1 MRSGT
6 IGKAVP
12 RLDGVAKVTGAA
24 RYGDD
29 HRVPGA
35 AHAALAL
42 STIARGTIV
51 AIDQAAA
58 RAVPGVLEIFT
69 HENVGRRVKAGR
81 ALTAGG
87 YTSSRVQP
95 LASPKIYFA
104 GQIVAL
110 VVAESAE
117 AAREAAD
124 RLAFTYDEQPATA
137 SFDSPGAT
145 TRSTRSMLAKTRIKV
160 GDPEAAFATA
170 AHEIDARYET
180 PAQHHNPMELFQVIC
195 VWDGDDLTVWE
206 STQHVIGTQR
216 GIAKQLGISP
226 KRVRVI
232 ATFVGGGF
240 GARNMPPSTPLVAF
254 AARVVSRPVRLV
266 ATRQQGFTLMT
277 FRAET
282 RHRVRL
288 AADRDGRFVALNHD
302 SWELTSRTEK
312 FILAGSENTARLY
325 ACPNIRTEARVVE
338 ADRQTPGFMRAPPEV
353 PYFFA
358 MESAVDEL
366 AHAMDLDPI
375 ELRRRNDTPVESV
388 GGKPFSSRAL
398 MECFDTAA
406 ESFGWRQRAARP
418 RSMRQG
424 EWWVGYGCAAAAYPA
439 QIAAA
444 DCRATLF
451 PDDCA
456 LIEIGTHD
464 IGTGAYTI
472 LAQTAADRL
481 GLPIERIEVRLGDS
495 RLPAA
500 PLTAGSVSTASNCN
514 AVAQACEALAK
525 KRKAQAARTEPL
537 VAKATFKPHGA
548 MPFSQFLIRRGIPM
562 FARAVRAGHAFFSSG
577 AHFVEAHVHVETAEV
592 RVPRMVG
599 AFAAGTIVNPLTAR
613 SQLTGGQIWGLS
625 AALHEATEIDRRTAR
640 YVNRDLAGYHV
651 PVHADIGRIETILL
665 PQHDEK
671 VNPLGIKGIGELGNT
686 GVNAAVANAVFHA
699 TAIRCRSLPI
709 RVEHLLRAPT

>member
-6 IGKAVP
+6 IGKAVQ
-12 RLDGVAKVTGAA
+12 RVDGVAKVTGGA

-42 STIARGTIV
+42 STIARGSIV
-51 AIDQAAA
+51 AIDQTAA

-69 HENVGRRVKAGR
+69 HETIGKRVKAGR
-81 ALTAGG
+81 PLTAGG

-95 LASPKIYFA
+95 LGSPQIHFA

-110 VVAESAE
+110 VVAETAE

-124 RLAFTYDEQPATA
+124 RLAFTYDEQPPTAT
-137 SFDSPGAT
+137 FGSPGARA
-145 TRSTRSMLAKTRIKV
+145 RSTRSMLAKTRIKV
-160 GDPEAAFATA
+160 GTPDKAFASA
-170 AHEIDARYET
+170 PHKVDVRYET
-180 PAQHHNPMELFQVIC
+180 PAQHHNPMELFQVVC
-195 VWDGDDLTVWE
+195 AWNSDDLTVWE
-206 STQHVIGTQR
+206 STQHVLGTQR
-216 GIAKQLGISP
+216 GVAKQLGISP
-226 KRVRVI
+226 RRVRVI
-232 ATFVGGGF
+232 APFVGGGF
-240 GARNMPPSTPLVAF
+240 GSRNMPPSTPLVAF
-254 AARVVSRPVRLV
+254 AARALRRPVRLV

-282 RHRVRL
+282 RHHVQL
-288 AADRDGRFVALNHD
+288 AADRDGRFVALSHD
-302 SWELTSRTEK
+302 SWELTSRTDN
-312 FILAGSENTARLY
+312 FVLAGSENTARLY
-325 ACPNIRTEARVVE
+325 ACPNIRTEVQVVA

-366 AHAMDLDPI
+366 AHAMALDPI
-375 ELRRRNDTPVESV
+375 ELRRRNDTPVDSV
-388 GGKPFSSRAL
+388 NGKPFTSRAL

-406 ESFGWRQRAARP
+406 EAFGWRERAATP
-418 RSMRQG
+418 RAMRHG
-424 EWWVGYGCAAAAYPA
+424 DWWVGYGCAAAAYPA

-451 PDDCA
+451 PDDRA

-537 VAKATFKPHGA
+537 VAEATFKPRGA
-548 MPFSQFLIRRGIPM
+548 IPFSQFFIRRGIPM
-562 FARAVRAGHAFFSSG
+562 FARAVRAGHACFSSG
-577 AHFVEAHVHVETAEV
+577 AHFVEVNVHAATGEV

-613 SQLTGGQIWGLS
+613 SQLMGGQIWGLS
-625 AALHEATEIDRRTAR
+625 AALHEATEIDHRTAR
-640 YVNRDLAGYHV
+640 YVTRDLASYHV
-651 PVHADIGRIETILL
+651 PVHADIGRIETILV
-665 PQHDEK
+665 PQHDAE
-671 VNPLGIKGIGELGNT
+671 VNPLGIKGVGELGNT

-699 TAIRCRSLPI
+699 TGIRCRSLPI
-709 RVEHLLRAPT
+709 RVEHLLSVPA

>member
-1 MRSGT
+1 M
-6 IGKAVP
+6 GKAV
-12 RLDGVAKVTGAA
+12 RRIDGVAKVTGAA

-29 HRVPGA
+29 QRVPGA

-51 AIDQAAA
+51 AIDQVAA
-58 RAVPGVLEIFT
+58 RAVPGVLGVFT
-69 HENVGRRVKAGR
+69 YENVGGRVKAGR
-81 ALTAGG
+81 PLTAGG

-95 LASPKIYFA
+95 LASPRIHFA

-110 VVAESAE
+110 VVAETAE

-124 RLAFTYDEQPATA
+124 RLAFTYDEEAPSA

-145 TRSTRSMLAKTRIKV
+145 VKSARSMIAKTRIKV
-160 GDPEAAFATA
+160 GDAEAAFAGA
-170 AHEIDARYET
+170 PHKIDARYET
-180 PAQHHNPMELFQVIC
+180 PAQHHNPMELFQVVC
-195 VWDGDDLTVWE
+195 AWDGEELTVWE

-216 GIAKQLGISP
+216 GVAKQLGIPP

-232 ATFVGGGF
+232 APFVGGGF

-254 AARVVSRPVRLV
+254 AARAVGRPVRLV
-266 ATRQQGFTLMT
+266 VTRQQGFTLMT

-288 AADRDGRFVALNHD
+288 AADRDGRFVALSHD

-325 ACPNIRTEARVVE
+325 ACPNIRTDAKVVE

-366 AHAMDLDPI
+366 AHAMALDPI

-388 GGKPFSSRAL
+388 SGKPFSSRAL

-406 ESFGWRQRAARP
+406 EAFGWHERGPQP
-418 RSMRQG
+418 RSVRRG

-451 PDDCA
+451 PDDRV

-464 IGTGAYTI
+464 IGTGAYTV

-514 AVAQACEALAK
+514 AVAQACDALSTRRATH
-525 KRKAQAARTEPL
+525 RGRRTEAL
-537 VAKATFKPHGA
+537 VAKATFKPRGA
-548 MPFSQFLIRRGIPM
+548 LPFSQFLIRRGIPM
-562 FARAVRAGHAFFSSG
+562 FAGAVRAGQAFFSSG
-577 AHFVEAHVHVETAEV
+577 AHFVEVNVHVDTGEV

-613 SQLTGGQIWGLS
+613 SQLMGGQIWGLS

-665 PQHDEK
+665 PQHDEQ
-671 VNPLGIKGIGELGNT
+671 VNPLGIKGVGELGNT

-699 TAIRCRSLPI
+699 TGIRCRRLPI
-709 RVEHLLRAPT
+709 RVEHLLKAPA

>member
-1 MRSGT
+1 MSPGA
-6 IGKAVP
+6 IGKAIP

-29 HRVPGA
+29 HTVPGA

-42 STIARGTIV
+42 STIARGKIV
-51 AIDQAAA
+51 AIDQTAA

-69 HENVGRRVKAGR
+69 HDNVGRRIKAGR
-81 ALTAGG
+81 PLTSGG
-87 YTSSRVQP
+87 YTNSRLQP
-95 LASPKIYFA
+95 LGSAQIHFA

-110 VVAESAE
+110 VVAETAE

-124 RLAFTYDEQPATA
+124 RLAFTYDEQPPTA
-137 SFDSPGAT
+137 SFDSPGAKA
-145 TRSTRSMLAKTRIKV
+145 RSTRSMLAKTRIRV
-160 GDPEAAFATA
+160 GDADTAFATA
-170 AHEIDARYET
+170 VHKVDARYET

-195 VWDGDDLTVWE
+195 AWEGDELTVWE

-226 KRVRVI
+226 KRVKVM
-232 ATFVGGGF
+232 APFVGGGF

-254 AARVVSRPVRLV
+254 AARELRRPVRLV

-288 AADRDGRFVALNHD
+288 AADREGRFVALSHD
-302 SWELTSRTEK
+302 SWELTSRVDT
-312 FILAGSENTARLY
+312 FVLAGSENTARLY
-325 ACPNIRTEARVVE
+325 ACPNIRTEVQVVE

-366 AHAMDLDPI
+366 AHAMGWDPI
-375 ELRRRNDTPVESV
+375 ELRRRNDTTAESV
-388 GGKPFSSRAL
+388 SGKPFSSRAL
-398 MECFDTAA
+398 MECFDAA
-406 ESFGWRQRAARP
+406 AAAIGWRDRSPKP
-418 RSMRQG
+418 RTLRQG
-424 EWWVGYGCAAAAYPA
+424 EWLVGFGCAAAAYPA

-444 DCRATLF
+444 DCRATLY
-451 PDDCA
+451 PDDRA

-464 IGTGAYTI
+464 IGTGAYTV

-481 GLPIERIEVRLGDS
+481 GLPVERIEVRLGDS

-500 PLTAGSVSTASNCN
+500 PLTAGSVSTASSCN
-514 AVAQACEALAK
+514 AVAQACDALVR
-525 KRKAQAARTEPL
+525 KRDGARRTEPL
-537 VAKATFKPHGA
+537 VAEATFKPRGA

-562 FARAVRAGHAFFSSG
+562 FAGAVRAGRAFFSSG
-577 AHFVEAHVHVETAEV
+577 AHFVEAHVHVDTGEV
-592 RVPRMVG
+592 RVPRIVG

-613 SQLTGGQIWGLS
+613 SQLMGGQIWGLS
-625 AALHEATEIDRRTAR
+625 AALHEATELDRRTAR
-640 YVNRDLAGYHV
+640 YVNKDLAGYHV

-665 PQHDEK
+665 PQRDEQ

-699 TAIRCRSLPI
+699 TGIRCRTLPI
-709 RVEHLLRAPT
+709 RVEHLLKAPD